1 MNERNYEA
9 LLVYLAEDKAHLK
22 FQEYETLDISNP
34 VVKEYIR
41 LEVNSLR
48 NAFEM
53 YECAPKESYVKSL
66 IDKMKL
72 K

>member
-1 MNERNYEA
+1 MKERNYEA

-22 FQEYETLDISNP
+22 FQEDETLDINNP

-48 NAFEM
+48 AAFEM
-53 YECAPKESYVKSL
+53 YEYAPKEKYVKSL
-66 IDKMKL
+66 INKL
-72 K
+72 RIN